1 MEWNVVE
8 WSGWK
13 GMAESRE
20 VWEELE
26 CGLGKNHKIVTTRHK
41 LVRFGESG

>member
-1 MEWNVVE
+1 MEWNGVV
-8 WSGWK
+8 GR
-13 GMAESRE
+13 GVAGPME